1 MGMGVKTA
9 THRIRLSTASRVAV
23 VLVCTR
29 IAQCAPLLRALR
41 LSGDQNTDTMNS
53 SLIEVNA

>member
-9 THRIRLSTASRVAV
+9 THRIRLSTASRVAS
-23 VLVCTR
+23 VLVCSR
-29 IAQCAPLLRALR
+29 IAQYALPLRALR
-41 LSGDQNTDTMNS
+41 LAGDQNTDTLNS